1 MTQLGAL
8 VNISRYYGGNPAY
21 VIAGGGNTSYKDESQ
36 LFIKASGISLATIG
50 RDGFVCMSRDV
61 LGRMEEADYPEDPAE
76 REAAVKADLKRAII
90 RPENLRPS
98 VETSLHNLI
107 GYAYVIHTH
116 PTLVNALMCSHDAG
130 REVEE
135 RFGSE
140 AIYMEYA
147 DPGYVLFRE
156 LRARVRGYEL
166 TYGMSPKIIFLQN
179 HGIFVGANST
189 REVKAIY
196 DSIESRIRQGRD
208 LSLPSGEITERSSP
222 VADLVAGYCRERG
235 RVSGAY
241 ECPLCKHFSQEERF
255 FRKISRPFTP
265 DNIVYCKSHYLFLKA
280 GLSDTQVLEKLEA
293 FRSTHGY
300 VPRVIVEERGGL
312 ILTEENERSL
322 QTVLEVFHDMM
333 KISYLSEQFGGP
345 HSMSDEQIRFIDSW
359 EVENYRRN
367 IARSS

>member
-241 ECPLCKHFSQEERF
+241 ECPLCTHFSQEERF
-255 FRKISRPFTP
+255 FRKISR
-265 DNIVYCKSHYLFLKA
+265 
-280 GLSDTQVLEKLEA
+280 A